1 MVVKNIPEAQS
12 RVKPYIDDCTRDEE
26 AEKSLRHCVKL
37 LIGRRRERT
46 AEGKEEWM
54 LINFPIRL
62 CRSLIK
68 KGRQRYLK
76 DVIPQHVTVNL
87 ARPEKNRLRDGCH

>member
-37 LIGRRRERT
+37 LIGRRA